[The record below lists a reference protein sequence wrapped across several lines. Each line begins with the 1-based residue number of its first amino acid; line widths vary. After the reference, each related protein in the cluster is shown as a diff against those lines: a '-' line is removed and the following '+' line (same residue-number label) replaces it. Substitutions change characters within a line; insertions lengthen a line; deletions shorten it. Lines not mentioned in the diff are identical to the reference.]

1 MKSLILPLILSVG
14 TAFAVP
20 TVSNVNVSQGGSG
33 GPVKITYQ
41 LDAPAIVTIDV
52 LTNGVSIG
60 AEKLVGLTGDVNRL
74 VPQAGEGRVTWRPH
88 KIWPGDPIEGTTVK
102 VRAWATNAPPDYL
115 VYDFVN
121 HTTNFYTCV
130 EALPDGGL
138 ANDVYRTDRIVLRKI
153 PAKGVEWVMGCYN
166 KDVGATASAVA
177 HMVVLTEDF
186 YMAIYETTQA
196 QYVHSGSSYATGFN
210 YTGDDAAIHPADKVN
225 FWHLHGDWPTAGRK
239 SPGGACASFR
249 KTTGIDFDLPT
260 EAQWEFA
267 CRAGTRTMINTGHAL
282 TSTTADENMN
292 AAGWSTANSKEGYSA
307 LSSHPVG
314 KKLKN
319 AWGLYDMHGNI
330 SEWCLDWFGTIS
342 GDAVDPIGATTNG
355 GSGRVLRGGGFAYS
369 NVSGCTSSVRNVDGG
384 AGGVQDR
391 GFRLICPV
399 TLKW

>member
-1 MKSLILPLILSVG
+1 MKSLVIPLILSVG
-14 TAFAVP
+14 TALAVP

-74 VPQAGEGRVTWRPH
+74 VPQAGEGRVTWRPY
-88 KIWPGDPIEGTTVK
+88 KTWPGDPIEGATVK
-102 VRAWATNAPPDYL
+102 VRAWAINEPPDYL

-153 PAKGVEWVMGCYN
+153 PAKGVEWLMGCHG
-166 KDVGATASAVA
+166 DEVGATDTAVE
-177 HMVVLTEDF
+177 HQVVLTEDF

-196 QYVHSGSSYATGFN
+196 QYIHSGSTYAKNFAYEGE
-210 YTGDDAAIHPADKVN
+210 DAAVHPADNKVY
-225 FWHLHGDWPTAGRK
+225 WHLHGDWPTKGRK
-239 SPGGACASFR
+239 DPGGDMALFR
-249 KTTGIDFDLPT
+249 KVSGIDFDLPT

-292 AAGWSTANSKEGYSA
+292 AAAWSTANSKEGYDA

-314 KKLKN
+314 RKLQN

-330 SEWCLDWFGTIS
+330 NEWCLDWHAAALS
-342 GDAVDPIGATTNG
+342 EDAVDPVGQTT
-355 GSGRVLRGGGFAYS
+355 GSNRVLRGGGFAYS
-369 NVSGCTSSVRNVDGG
+369 GVSACTSSARSG
-384 AGGVQDR
+384 ANNAVKDR
-391 GFRLICPV
+391 GFRMICPV